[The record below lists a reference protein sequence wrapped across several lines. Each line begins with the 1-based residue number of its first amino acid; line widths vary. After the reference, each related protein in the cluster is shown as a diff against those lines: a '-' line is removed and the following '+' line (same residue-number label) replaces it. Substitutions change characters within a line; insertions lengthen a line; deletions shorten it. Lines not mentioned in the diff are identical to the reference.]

1 MSQTGRSEPLM
12 KIDEKGSLGVIRIKK
27 GRGGGNPKDLG
38 IMAGKN
44 ALAPG
49 ISLLGWTLTIL
60 VRTSAR
66 YSSGSISLSLQ
77 VCLDRCGGGGPMP
90 GSEGPRSTFAA
101 ATEGSLI
108 DRHEYLMVGVS
119 GEAVV
124 EFLASGLPHRR
135 QL

>member
-1 MSQTGRSEPLM
+1 M

-27 GRGGGNPKDLG
+27 RRSGGNPKDLG
-38 IMAGKN
+38 IMAGKCLG
-44 ALAPG
+44 AG

-66 YSSGSISLSLQ
+66 YSSGSDIVEFTSLSRSVRRWWPNARL
-77 VCLDRCGGGGPMP
+77 RGPALNF
-90 GSEGPRSTFAA
+90 GA
-101 ATEGSLI
+101 ATEGPLI
-108 DRHEYLMVGVS
+108 DRHDYLMVGVS
-119 GEAVV
+119 GEVVV